1 MYFSAVFLFVVKQQP
16 CCILFNLH
24 SHPLAIFVISSNID
38 DATAMINEK
47 VRELIKTYCGLY
59 REVDSADVKQIDR
72 SKFTTIIHSK
82 YIS

>member
-1 MYFSAVFLFVVKQQP
+1 MPIKFEIYYANFLEPDVHG
-16 CCILFNLH
+16 INT
-24 SHPLAIFVISSNID
+24 IFVISSNID

-47 VRELIKTYCGLY
+47 IRELIKTYCGLY

-72 SKFTTIIHSK
+72 SKFATIIHSK